1 MKLRY
6 LVLFVSI
13 FSLFFFPTLL
23 YAQSSTPWSF
33 YNNPSQSNAMDIFY
47 NGIGAANPAVRITT
61 GGNVGIGATSPGQK
75 LQVGKASGGAS
86 EGVIR
91 TSTNNNAGSSRE
103 WDFGAGQAAF
113 GNYGF
118 NIKDTGM
125 SAPAFNIAFSTGFVG
140 IGTSA
145 PAGPLDVKIATN
157 KHIGFV
163 NWNNMP
169 TLAAFNDGLAAWD
182 SLVIAPVGNVGLG
195 TATPGYKLDVNGS
208 TNISGNLTLSGTFSP
223 TNLAVSGTLTAAN
236 GGFNLNNSGTSRFN
250 EIKAKMWS
258 AGTTSVCYGINEAVG
273 SVTISTIGGCS
284 SDRRLKKNI
293 RYFEGSFL
301 SRVNQLKPALFDLKD
316 NSKKDVAGFIAQD
329 VQEVFPETVYD
340 KGADQMLE
348 FSPNNLIP
356 HLTKAIQELSEKV
369 DQQQAEIEQLKKQL
383 K

>member
-1 MKLRY
+1 MMKLRY

-33 YNNPSQSNAMDIFY
+33 YNNPGASNAMDIFY
-47 NGIGAANPAVRITT
+47 NGVGAANPAVRIKT
-61 GGNVGIGATSPGQK
+61 GGNVGIGTTTPNARLSFVNN
-75 LQVGKASGGAS
+75 VGTGFLDSYGEYQILLWDGGAAAS
-86 EGVIR
+86 AYGLGIKSNTMVFN
-91 TSTNNNAGSSRE
+91 S
-103 WDFGAGQAAF
+103 GAGAYSFDRAGAATTMTLETN
-113 GNYGF
+113 GN
-118 NIKDTGM
+118 
-125 SAPAFNIAFSTGFVG
+125 VG

-145 PAGPLDVKIATN
+145 
-157 KHIGFV
+157 
-163 NWNNMP
+163 
-169 TLAAFNDGLAAWD
+169 
-182 SLVIAPVGNVGLG
+182 
-195 TATPGYKLDVNGS
+195 PGYKLDVNGS
-208 TNISGNLTLSGTFSP
+208 ANISGNLTLSGTFSP

-356 HLTKAIQELSEKV
+356 HLTKAIQELSQKV